1 MPRPGKL
8 LSVSLA
14 GFLALALLLGGCSS
28 TSQTN
33 QPPDPAKNDSGL
45 LSVFNSTK
53 PITVPEGTALHVV
66 LDQSLSSA
74 NSHSG
79 EEFEAT
85 VSDPIVI
92 DGKTVIPKGAHAKGR
107 VVDAKSSGRLHSPA
121 RLEVTLTAIEVGGK
135 WYDVDTSDAGR
146 VGKNH
151 NKHNLIFIGGGTAGG
166 ALLGGLVGGGKGALI
181 GSAVG
186 AGGGTAAAAATGKME
201 VSLPAETHL
210 AFRLSKPV
218 TVTVKS

>member
-14 GFLALALLLGGCSS
+14 GFLALVLLLGGCSS

-33 QPPDPAKNDSGL
+33 QPDPAKKDSGL

-92 DGKTVIPKGAHAKGR
+92 
-107 VVDAKSSGRLHSPA
+107 
-121 RLEVTLTAIEVGGK
+121 
-135 WYDVDTSDAGR
+135 
-146 VGKNH
+146 
-151 NKHNLIFIGGGTAGG
+151 
-166 ALLGGLVGGGKGALI
+166 
-181 GSAVG
+181 
-186 AGGGTAAAAATGKME
+186 
-201 VSLPAETHL
+201 
-210 AFRLSKPV
+210 
-218 TVTVKS
+218 